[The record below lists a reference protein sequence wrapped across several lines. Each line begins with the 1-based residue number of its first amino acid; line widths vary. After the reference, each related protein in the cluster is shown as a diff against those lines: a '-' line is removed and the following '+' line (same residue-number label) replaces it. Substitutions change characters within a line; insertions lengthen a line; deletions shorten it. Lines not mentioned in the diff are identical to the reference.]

1 MKPLTVGEI
10 AKLFNISKYSI
21 RHYIDKGILTPKRNE
36 ENQYYTF
43 EESDI
48 YRLYQIKTLREIGF
62 SIKEIQESLELDNIK
77 SMFEEAETKIQR
89 EINKLLAT
97 QKTINK
103 IVNSQRIYKLNEVA
117 FVEQEER
124 YFKKLI
130 KHIIEGDSINYAK
143 AVDHEILHLDE
154 PYFILSK
161 NMSEVMCLKSTKE
174 CNDYVFPAGTYACK
188 NFVVENITDIEKQ
201 VSSFFND
208 SIINLR
214 DYSVESYLLYEN
226 IYCSLAYNDKM
237 VYSIEVKL

>member
-62 SIKEIQESLELDNIK
+62 SIKEIQESLELDNVK

-103 IVNSQRIYKLNEVA
+103 IVNSQRIYKLNEVV

-214 DYSVESYLLYEN
+214 DYLVESYLLYEN

>member
-1 MKPLTVGEI
+1 VKPLTVGEI

-62 SIKEIQESLELDNIK
+62 SIKEIQESLELDNVK

-103 IVNSQRIYKLNEVA
+103 IVNSQRIYKLNEVV

-214 DYSVESYLLYEN
+214 DYLVESYLLYEN

>member
-1 MKPLTVGEI
+1 MKPLTAGEI

-21 RHYIDKGILTPKRNE
+21 RHYIDKGVLTPKRNE
-36 ENQYYTF
+36 ENKYYTF

-77 SMFEEAETKIQR
+77 SMFEEAETKIQQ

-103 IVNSQRIYKLNEVA
+103 IVDSQRKYKLNEVI

-124 YFKKLI
+124 CFKKLI
-130 KHIIEGDSINYAK
+130 KHIIEEDSIDYAK
-143 AVDHEILHLDE
+143 AVDYEILHLDE
-154 PYFILSK
+154 LYFILSK
-161 NMSEVMCLKSTKE
+161 SLSEVMCLKSTKE
-174 CNDYVFPAGTYACK
+174 CSDYIFPAGTYACT
-188 NFVVENITDIEKQ
+188 NFVVEDKTDIEKQ
-201 VSSFFND
+201 VSSFLND
-208 SIINLR
+208 SIINVR
-214 DYSVESYLLYEN
+214 DCSVENFLLYEN